1 MTDTTRGCRAL
12 AAMAISIS
20 VAFGATGCKVQVGNN
35 VEPGRLAAT
44 GAETWEI
51 DGKTYSIGST
61 YYLIL
66 PPGEQLQYTVEYLIS
81 DPQLLDG
88 LNDERAAQIAMPLM
102 KRAWKR
108 RLFERSTVTSAKS
121 GALKP
126 SLIGVAITYRE
137 GARSR
142 GFRVRRSLEQIAA
155 QDR

>member
-12 AAMAISIS
+12 AATAISIS
-20 VAFGATGCKVQVGNN
+20 FAFGGAGCKVQVGNN

-51 DGKTYSIGST
+51 DGKAYSIGST
-61 YYLIL
+61 YYMVL
-66 PPGEQLQYTVEYLIS
+66 PPGEQLQYTIEYLIS
-81 DPQLLDG
+81 DSQLLDG
-88 LNDERAAQIAMPLM
+88 LSDERAAQIAMPLM
-102 KRAWKR
+102 KHAWKQG
-108 RLFERSTVTSAKS
+108 LFARSTVTSPK
-121 GALKP
+121 GGVLKP

>member
-1 MTDTTRGCRAL
+1 MNDATRSCRAL
-12 AAMAISIS
+12 AAMAISIC
-20 VAFGATGCKVQVGNN
+20 AFGTNGCKVQVGTN
-35 VEPGRLAAT
+35 VEAGRLAAT

-51 DGKTYSIGST
+51 DGRRYPIGST
-61 YYLIL
+61 YYLVL
-66 PPGEQLQYTVEYLIS
+66 PPGEQLQYTIEYLIS

-102 KRAWKR
+102 RRAWKL
-108 RLFERSTVTSAKS
+108 RLFERSSVTSAKG

-137 GARSR
+137 GLRSR
-142 GFRVRRSLEQIAA
+142 GFRVRRSLEEIAA